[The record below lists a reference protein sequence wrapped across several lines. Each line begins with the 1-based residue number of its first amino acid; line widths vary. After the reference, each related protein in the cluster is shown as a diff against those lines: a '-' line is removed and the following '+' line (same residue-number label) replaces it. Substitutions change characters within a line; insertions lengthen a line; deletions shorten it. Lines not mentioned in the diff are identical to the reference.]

1 MNIFD
6 NKDECFI
13 LMSGVFL
20 EYKMAFEKLD
30 RILPMACERIEH
42 YQYHA
47 TEEEI
52 QEGIKLAEQRHKQ
65 QLKMALGEDEYI
77 TCKGMPIPKHE

>member
-20 EYKMAFEKLD
+20 EYKMAFEKLY
-30 RILPMACERIEH
+30 RILPRACERIEH
-42 YQYHA
+42 YQYNA

-52 QEGIKLAEQRHKQ
+52 QEGIKREEARYKQ
-65 QLKMALGEDEYI
+65 QLKDSIGE
-77 TCKGMPIPKHE
+77 

>member
-20 EYKMAFEKLD
+20 EYKMAFDKLD
-30 RILPMACERIEH
+30 RILPLACETLEWRFN
-42 YQYHA
+42 HA
-47 TEEEI
+47 TEEEV
-52 QEGIKLAEQRHKQ
+52 QEGIKREEARYKQ

-77 TCKGMPIPKHE
+77 TCKGMPIPKVK

>member
-20 EYKMAFEKLD
+20 EYKMAFDKLD
-30 RILPMACERIEH
+30 RILALACEALEWRFDR
-42 YQYHA
+42 A

-52 QEGIKLAEQRHKQ
+52 QEGIKREEARYKQ
-65 QLKMALGEDEYI
+65 QLKDSIGE
-77 TCKGMPIPKHE
+77 